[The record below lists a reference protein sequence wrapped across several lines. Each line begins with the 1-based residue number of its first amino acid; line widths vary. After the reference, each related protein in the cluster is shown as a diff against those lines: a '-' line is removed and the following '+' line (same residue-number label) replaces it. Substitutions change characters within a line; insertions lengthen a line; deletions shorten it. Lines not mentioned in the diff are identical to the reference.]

1 MPEPCRSCERRKIDW
16 GAVAA
21 KPFALSGDAARI
33 DPACAL
39 SADHALL
46 AGTHCKA
53 EQAAPDFVYRQNSAA
68 PARLA
73 ELVRWSTGRE

>member
-1 MPEPCRSCERRKIDW
+1 MDARALPLLR
-16 GAVAA
+16 AA
-21 KPFALSGDAARI
+21 QDRLGRWRCQTFALADAART

-53 EQAAPDFVYRQNSAA
+53 EQAAPDFVYRQNSTA

-73 ELVRWSTGRE
+73 ELVR